1 MRTDSHQSFRKEEM
15 GKSFNKNPIDVL
27 LHIIMMKQ
35 HLLIKKKLQLVLAY
49 SIPLKDSEQLITFS
63 VF

>member
-15 GKSFNKNPIDVL
+15 GKSFNKNPIVL

-35 HLLIKKKLQLVLAY
+35 HLLIKKKLQLVLVY